1 MSVREDALPELLGCA
16 RADTAAVSRFVSAP
30 IAKPAAMSISSY
42 PKTSY
47 SRVRG
52 AVVDHARATGMC
64 LRLPGTK
71 KSMGRLSRILSIA
84 AMAIHLTV
92 SCCHCSHECED
103 KSCSAPCQGMTAPA
117 EGSRGCLCDHSDSEF
132 PCCRAKSPTL
142 HPRAKTGGHLGP
154 RSTPSAGTPP
164 DCEPSRVASNSQEP
178 SLACGRL
185 LLSVRLHL
193 ANLVLLI

>member
-1 MSVREDALPELLGCA
+1 MSVLEDSIPEFLGCA
-16 RADTAAVSRFVSAP
+16 RS
-30 IAKPAAMSISSY
+30 
-42 PKTSY
+42 
-47 SRVRG
+47 
-52 AVVDHARATGMC
+52 AVVDHARTTGMC

-92 SCCHCSHECED
+92 SCCHCSHQCEN

-117 EGSRGCLCDHSDSEF
+117 AGSRGCLCDHSDSEL
-132 PCCRAKSPTL
+132 PCCRATKSPTL
-142 HPRAKTGGHLGP
+142 HPRAKTGGQLGP
-154 RSTPSAGTPP
+154 RSTTSSGTPP
-164 DCEPSRVASNSQEP
+164 DCEPSRVASNSQEH
-178 SLACGRL
+178 SQACGRL